1 MSNLTITSTKI
12 LPISNGKGGC
22 VAIAQLV
29 FNDSLKL
36 TGIKL
41 IDNGSH
47 RYISYPRNMSNKQK
61 KSFFFPVN
69 KEIAE
74 SINDR
79 LWADYNKLNESK

>member
-41 IDNGSH
+41 IDNGEH

-79 LWADYNKLNESK
+79 LWEDFNKLNESK

>member
-29 FNDSLKL
+29 FNDALKL

-61 KSFFFPVN
+61 KSYFYPLNNDASDF
-69 KEIAE
+69 IAE
-74 SINDR
+74 R
-79 LWADYNKLNESK
+79 LWADFDKGAQA